1 MAATCGEGGGFSS
14 GIPQR
19 LMGRMGLMRPICNLR
34 PASHV
39 SRRECMTSLAL
50 SWPALSFPLPL
61 PKTAAMPESAP
72 AADDAL
78 VAATLD
84 GDDDAFAELVQR
96 HKRRVF
102 ATASRFAR
110 DAHQLDDLCQEV
122 FLRAFRHLAK
132 FRRDAPFEHWLAR
145 ITVTACYDFLRRER
159 RHRGQLS
166 LDEMEFDTRD
176 ISADAAVAAGRA
188 RELVQWAMAKLSPDE
203 RLILTL
209 LELEE
214 RSVREIATLTGW
226 SESTV
231 KVRAFRARQSMKKIL
246 QLEP

>member
-1 MAATCGEGGGFSS
+1 
-14 GIPQR
+14 
-19 LMGRMGLMRPICNLR
+19 
-34 PASHV
+34 
-39 SRRECMTSLAL
+39 MTSLAL
-50 SWPALSFPLPL
+50 SWPALSFAPPL
-61 PKTAAMPESAP
+61 PKTAAMPELPSD
-72 AADDAL
+72 ADDAL

-84 GDDDAFAELVQR
+84 GDDGAFAELVRR

-110 DAHQLDDLCQEV
+110 DAHQLEDLCQEV
-122 FLRAFRHLAK
+122 FLRAFRHLGK

-145 ITVTACYDFLRRER
+145 LTVSACYDFLRRER

-176 ISADAAVAAGRA
+176 ISADAALSAGRA

-209 LELEE
+209 LELDE
-214 RSVREIATLTGW
+214 RSVRETASLTGW
-226 SESTV
+226 SESNV
-231 KVRAFRARQSMKKIL
+231 KVRAFRARQSLKKVL
-246 QLEP
+246 QLSHES